1 MNYQIFN
8 YLVKKAS
15 QTCSACGGTG
25 KIQTQQ
31 PQPTATTENPVVPR
45 SASEVWA
52 ATPKGTKIPEGFQ
65 QWTGDGYEGWYSR
78 DLGNGKTM
86 MLSQNHIKNR
96 RGGMIIDT
104 PGVSPTTARSNTTTR
119 SNTANRPVTPQP
131 TYPRQAGY
139 RRSNSTSNRRPRTY
153 TSSYNRDPRYRGLDT
168 NAIRAMSRG
177 SYAQGTGY

>member
-8 YLVKKAS
+8 YIVKKAS

-25 KIQTQQ
+25 KMKTPQ
-31 PQPTATTENPVVPR
+31 PQPATAPKQSVTPR

-52 ATPKGTKIPEGFQ
+52 ATPKGTKVPEGFQ

-86 MLSQNHIKNR
+86 MLSQNNIKNR

-104 PGVSPTTARSNTTTR
+104 PGVSPSQPRNTKT
-119 SNTANRPVTPQP
+119 NTAGSPVRQQP
-131 TYPRQAGY
+131 TYTNRTVYSG
-139 RRSNSTSNRRPRTY
+139 SNNTNRRRPRSY
-153 TSSYNRDPRYRGLDT
+153 TTSYNKDPRYAGLDH
-168 NAIRAMSRG
+168 NAIIAMSRG
-177 SYAQGTGY
+177 SYAQGRY